1 MPRPSPER
9 ITNTLTVVR
18 NGRNLP
24 SNIQLPNQV
33 NIYERSWVGTNSAG
47 YPRRKVYNNL
57 NVLSSKMTNSGSINL
72 YRRFPPSNYYWD
84 TVVGPYIFGASS
96 QAQTAPS
103 GSPNANFRDV
113 SHNPVVIQ
121 NAINGAMDKIADQK
135 LNLAQ
140 FIAER
145 KQVANMVNDTVQK
158 VTKVI
163 GYLRKRKFRKAL
175 DVLGITHHPGKFT
188 KDLGNNW
195 LALQYGW
202 KPLLADAHGA
212 AEHLAKNHMGRPLHL
227 IVRKNSLMASKDF
240 SASSTLVDGG
250 GTYIGPVDWVFSE
263 RVTRSMCKLEFV
275 VTNDFIR
282 QGRELGLTDPLTLA
296 WELMPWSFVYD
307 WFLPVGDFLQRLSY
321 DSGLVYIG
329 GCSST
334 KSFQKVS
341 ARLRSGTYSYAGGG
355 LSTVSGDALVCEN
368 HRFTRL
374 IYPSP
379 PRAVWPDFKDP
390 FSATHVANALALLR
404 GTIRVR

>member
-1 MPRPSPER
+1 
-9 ITNTLTVVR
+9 
-18 NGRNLP
+18 
-24 SNIQLPNQV
+24 
-33 NIYERSWVGTNSAG
+33 
-47 YPRRKVYNNL
+47 
-57 NVLSSKMTNSGSINL
+57 
-72 YRRFPPSNYYWD
+72 
-84 TVVGPYIFGASS
+84 
-96 QAQTAPS
+96 
-103 GSPNANFRDV
+103 
-113 SHNPVVIQ
+113 
-121 NAINGAMDKIADQK
+121 MDDIIDQK
-135 LNLAQ
+135 FNFAQ
-140 FIAER
+140 FVAER
-145 KQVANMVNDTVQK
+145 KQVANMINDTVQK

-175 DVLGITHHPGKFT
+175 DVLGITHHPGKFS

-212 AEHLAKNHMGRPLHL
+212 AEHLAKNSASRPLFL
-227 IVRKNSLMASKDF
+227 RVRKTVKVSLPEVRT
-240 SASSTLVDGG
+240 SSTLVDGG
-250 GTYIGPVDWVFSE
+250 GTYIGPLDWTFSD
-263 RVTRSMCKLEFV
+263 RTTASMCKLEFV

-296 WELMPWSFVYD
+296 WELLPWSFVYD

-321 DSGLVYIG
+321 DSGLTYVG

-355 LSTVSGDALVCEN
+355 LSTVSGDALICEN

-379 PRAVWPDFKDP
+379 PRAVLPGFKDP